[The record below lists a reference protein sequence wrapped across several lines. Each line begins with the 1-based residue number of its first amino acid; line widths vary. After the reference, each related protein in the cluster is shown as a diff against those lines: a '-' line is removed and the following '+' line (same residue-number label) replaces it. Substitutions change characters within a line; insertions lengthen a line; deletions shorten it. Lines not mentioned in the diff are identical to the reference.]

1 MSIHSEL
8 TAFQKRLEPALVQQ
22 LDQLESQVAA
32 IAATDVHDLLFSSL
46 QNVTTGGKRIRP
58 FLVEKLAQLYT
69 PISAEED
76 WIEVCLAVELFH
88 VFCLI
93 HDDVI
98 DKATA
103 RHGSDTIQ
111 QALLKQPYRNREH
124 DGAHIANSQAILM
137 GDILFNTV
145 YQLFTRRVA
154 TTPHQIDLLQHFSQ
168 MVQEVCVGQII
179 DVDAMHKDDI
189 GIEQITEKNLLKTAY
204 YSIVR
209 PLQLGALLANVT
221 ADFPTLA
228 EVGRQLGLLY
238 QLQDD
243 LLDITIAS
251 SNTGKLK
258 FTDIVQGQP
267 TLLTLRIAEQ
277 YPAIH
282 TQLQTYRGKKLTESD
297 YVELAKL
304 VEETDAALFAK
315 HTISQYEQSARESIK
330 KIENEAVQ
338 DFLHD
343 LTTFLIQRDS

>member
-1 MSIHSEL
+1 MSLHSEL
-8 TAFQKRLEPALVQQ
+8 TAFQKRLEPALAQQ

-32 IAATDVHDLLFSSL
+32 IAFTDIHKLLFSSL

-58 FLVEKLAQLYT
+58 FLVEKLAQLYA
-69 PISAEED
+69 PADVAED

-111 QALLKQPYRNREH
+111 QALLKQSYENREH
-124 DGAHIANSQAILM
+124 DSAHIANSQAILM

-145 YQLFTRRVA
+145 YQLFTQRVA
-154 TTPHQIDLLQHFSQ
+154 AEPHQIDLLRHFSQ

-179 DVDAMHKDDI
+179 DVDAMHKDNV

-209 PLQLGALLANVT
+209 PLQLGALLAKET
-221 ADFPTLA
+221 ADFPILA

-243 LLDITIAS
+243 LLDLTPVS
-251 SNTGKLK
+251 GNTGKPK

-267 TLLTLRIAEQ
+267 TPLTIRIAKQ
-277 YPAIH
+277 DPTIH
-282 TQLQTYRGKKLTESD
+282 TQLQTYRGKELTESD
-297 YVELAKL
+297 YVDLEKL
-304 VEETDAALFAK
+304 LKETDAISFAK
-315 HTISQYEQSARESIK
+315 HAITQYEQSARESIQK
-330 KIENEAVQ
+330 VENAAVR
-338 DFLHD
+338 DFLND
-343 LTTFLIQRDS
+343 LTTFLVQRDS